1 MTDRNRNQLARTWI
15 VLVAIVLSGMLAV
28 AFQGRAPVVASAVLV
43 LALIK
48 ARLIILDFMGLRS
61 GPAAIR
67 RGLLAWPLILALVAA
82 AQLFITGMP
91 SV

>member
-1 MTDRNRNQLARTWI
+1 MTDRTRNQLGRTWI
-15 VLVAIVLSGMLAV
+15 VLVAIVLSGMSAV
-28 AFQGRAPVVASAVLV
+28 AFQGRASVVVFAILT

-61 GPAAIR
+61 GSAAVR
-67 RGLLAWPLILALVAA
+67 RGLFVWPLVLVLLAAAKLVA
-82 AQLFITGMP
+82 TGMP

>member
-1 MTDRNRNQLARTWI
+1 MTDRTRNELGRTWI
-15 VLVAIVLSGMLAV
+15 VLVAIVLAGMSAV
-28 AFQGRAPVVASAVLV
+28 AFQGRASIVVFAAL

-61 GPAAIR
+61 GPAAMR
-67 RGLLAWPLILALVAA
+67 RGLLVWPLILALLAA
-82 AQLFITGMP
+82 AKLFATGMP

>member
-1 MTDRNRNQLARTWI
+1 MTDRTRNQLGRTWI

-28 AFQGRAPVVASAVLV
+28 AFQGRAAVVVFVALV
-43 LALIK
+43 LALLK

-61 GPAAIR
+61 GPAAMR
-67 RGLLAWPLILALVAA
+67 HGLFVWPLVLALLAAAKLVAS
-82 AQLFITGMP
+82 GMP